1 MVTAILW
8 GLGAIILG
16 LVVLLVVCKLL
27 GLIWAVISDSAG
39 LIFSF
44 IVVALVVLAVLMLL

>member
-16 LVVLLVVCKLL
+16 LVSLLVVGKVL
-27 GLIWAVISDSAG
+27 GLIWAMISDSAG

-44 IVVALVVLAVLMLL
+44 IVMALVALAVIMIL

>member
-16 LVVLLVVCKLL
+16 LVAILVLVKVL
-27 GLIWAVISDSAG
+27 GLIWAIISDSAG

-44 IVVALVVLAVLMLL
+44 IVMALVALAVIMLL